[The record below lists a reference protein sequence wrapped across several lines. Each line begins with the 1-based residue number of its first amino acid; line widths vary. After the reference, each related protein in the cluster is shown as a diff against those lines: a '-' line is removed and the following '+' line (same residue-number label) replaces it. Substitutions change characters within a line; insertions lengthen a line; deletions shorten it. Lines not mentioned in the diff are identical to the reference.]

1 MTGGIVGASCGD
13 GSVVV
18 LMAALLAP
26 LAAGPATDR
35 HRPEMAFC
43 FLVVPLLL
51 FRGPGL
57 RRAAVEA
64 DKRVIPVPAGQI
76 AVGVDLG
83 ELAGIRKHGTRRWWF
98 AGHVRGEQG

>member
-1 MTGGIVGASCGD
+1 MTGGNVGASCRD
-13 GSVVV
+13 GSVGA
-18 LMAALLAP
+18 LKTALLAS

-35 HRPEMAFC
+35 HRPEVALC

-51 FRGPGL
+51 CRGPGL

-64 DKRVIPVPAGQI
+64 DEWVILVPAGQI
-76 AVGVDLG
+76 AVGVDVG
-83 ELAGIRKHGTRRWWF
+83 ELAGIRKHGARRWWF